1 MSIVVNLLPDVR
13 QAKLREHRRR
23 QLASGI
29 AVMIWVVCGVTLIL
43 MLVIITGQKVAINL
57 ATKDIQDKTGQLKQ
71 VTGLTDA
78 LTAQQHMAAL
88 PGLYGQRVY
97 MTKFFDAY
105 QQADPRTITVNSMAV
120 DSTNVLSVVGTSG
133 TMADIAKLDRALE
146 ASNVKV
152 GTTAAPTNSP
162 YFTNVT
168 ITSDSRGG
176 NKINFSIKATL
187 SGGVTQAA
195 SSTGNANGK

>member
-23 QLASGI
+23 QLASGL
-29 AVMIWVVCGVTLIL
+29 AVMIWVVCGVALVL

-57 ATKDIQDKTGQLKQ
+57 ATKDIQDKTSQLKQ

-78 LTAQQHMAAL
+78 LTAEQHLAAL

-105 QQADPRTITVNSMAV
+105 QQADPKTISISAMNI
-120 DSTNVLSVVGTSG
+120 DPTNVLTVVGTSG
-133 TMADIAKLDRALE
+133 TMAEIAKLDRALE
-146 ASNVKV
+146 GSNVKV
-152 GTTAAPTNSP
+152 GTSAAPTNSP
-162 YFTNVT
+162 YFSNVS
-168 ITSDSRGG
+168 ISSDSRAG
-176 NKINFSIKATL
+176 NKVNFTIKATL
-187 SGGVTQAA
+187 SGGITQAA
-195 SSTGNANGK
+195 GSIGNANGK